1 MESVSPIN
9 RFRFVMANVDQR
21 GWHDVRRKTSLGYL
35 GDSKKFRESTDWE
48 TTVW

>member
-9 RFRFVMANVDQR
+9 RFRFVMAN
-21 GWHDVRRKTSLGYL
+21 

-48 TTVW
+48 TLQFGKSSIVEL